1 MNFSGLSTEEQPTA
15 TVHRLSVELVAPKTR
30 SPPPTAATPDT
41 TPEIAPHDP
50 EPVAAPPASPAPPIK
65 AEYDQMRA
73 AFRVAA
79 FVLSARGLLA
89 MALSGA
95 FCLALVSVIKGGILP
110 LVALFLYS
118 ASTIV
123 PLVALEIHGRRRA
136 QAGEQ

>member
-15 TVHRLSVELVAPKTR
+15 TVHRLSVEPVAPKTR
-30 SPPPTAATPDT
+30 PLPKSEMPAT
-41 TPEIAPHDP
+41 TPEIAPHEP
-50 EPVAAPPASPAPPIK
+50 EPVAVPPASPAPPIK